1 MLRIAQVELGQ
12 LVQVVWVSLLAGVA
26 VTAAFSLVVL
36 GGARSAEA
44 RRTGRSGPAM
54 AYAGLACL
62 AFAFFAAVVAYGVH
76 VMLTKS

>member
-1 MLRIAQVELGQ
+1 VLIVAEVELGQ
-12 LVQVVWVSLLAGVA
+12 LVEVVWVSLLAGVA
-26 VTAAFSLVVL
+26 VTAAFSVVVL

-44 RRTGRSGPAM
+44 RRAGRSGAAM

-62 AFAFFAAVVAYGVH
+62 AFALFAAVVAYGVH